1 MKGSGNVNIIKK
13 IWNKHYYSICFFVFL
28 VCYSVVIPGQ
38 CQPWLASKVSL
49 SFHAVD
55 FSMGFCSK
63 ILPGAIYNIFFDD
76 VSTFKVSVYET
87 VLLVLLFLGVSFIA
101 EKFILQFPLKQQK
114 TGVII
119 VLFLLTGPIT
129 FSNYVNELGMLDV
142 CWIILSALFVVFLS
156 KKELY
161 FLLIPV
167 CMCAVMVH
175 FSSVFCFVPLF
186 FFLILYK
193 ISCIT
198 EPKEKKCLCIVFIVA
213 IIVSVLLAVY
223 FVVFET
229 TTLTYTQ
236 QEFREIML
244 SRGVPE
250 SHLYYYEYA
259 FYGVTPDFDDAG
271 ESLPEITG
279 DTFFMYLLHI
289 VKVQFVTTFI
299 LKIQQISNGYGIN
312 SVFLV
317 FLVMPIIIFI
327 FKSFSK
333 VIKDDKSNKIKVA
346 SLIFMMIMSFV
357 PMVVGFFT
365 STDLIRWIS
374 HSFFPLFIFFA
385 YVLYNEGDDFRD
397 YINEQISKI
406 PLTVLGSYF
415 LIYAMSYF
423 EPYSM

>member
-28 VCYSVVIPGQ
+28 MCYSVVVPGQ
-38 CQPWLASKVSL
+38 CQPWQVSEVSL

-76 VSTFKVSVYET
+76 VSVLKVSIYET
-87 VLLVLLFLGVSFIA
+87 ILLILLFLGVSFLA
-101 EKFILQFPLKQQK
+101 EKFVLQFSPKQQK

-119 VLFLLTGPIT
+119 SLFLLTGPIT

-142 CWIILSALFVVFLS
+142 YWIFLSALFVVFLS

-161 FLLIPV
+161 ILIIPV
-167 CMCAVMVH
+167 CLCAIMVH
-175 FSSVFCFVPLF
+175 FSSAFCFVPLF
-186 FFLILYK
+186 FFLTLYK
-193 ISCIT
+193 ISCIS
-198 EPKEKKCLCIVFIVA
+198 EPKEKKHLCIVFIVA
-213 IIVSVLLAVY
+213 IITSVLLSVF

-229 TTLTYTQ
+229 TTLTYTLQ
-236 QEFREIML
+236 DFREVML
-244 SRGVPE
+244 SKGVPE
-250 SHLYYYEYA
+250 SYLYYYDYA
-259 FYGVTPDFDDAG
+259 FYGVTPDFEGAS

-279 DTFFMYLLHI
+279 DTFLTYLLYI
-289 VKVQFVTTFI
+289 VKVQLVTTLI
-299 LKIQQISNGYGIN
+299 LKMQQISSGYGIN
-312 SVFLV
+312 SVFSVL
-317 FLVMPIIIFI
+317 LVMPIIIFV
-327 FKSFSK
+327 FRAFLQ
-333 VIKDDKSNKIKVA
+333 VIKKDKSNKIKAA
-346 SLIFMMIMSFV
+346 SLFFMTIMSFV

-374 HSFFPLFIFFA
+374 HSFFPLFIFFV
-385 YVLYNEGDDFRD
+385 YVLYNEGNKFRD
-397 YINEQISKI
+397 YITEQISKI

-415 LIYAMSYF
+415 IVYAVSCF